1 MTDDSSSASIVLPAL
16 RGLMGDWVYYCCL
29 VDLPT
34 LASRV
39 DYAHELHNSERLSE
53 MIQRQL
59 EDKRATEIANYL
71 STRPDRLF
79 NALVVA
85 TYGGQP
91 NWHPLTNVQEKGD
104 PDDLASLTPDTML
117 SVGFLTL
124 RGDENLF
131 AVDGQHRLSGIKA
144 AVEEA
149 GSDALTDAVPVMF
162 VAHERSAEGL
172 RRTRRLFT
180 TLNKTAKP
188 VSKFDVIALDED
200 DVMALTVRWLIDE
213 NSDMFGDERILFI
226 GSSNMP
232 PSNVKSLTTIVNL
245 YDILLTW
252 YTQANIPLRSS
263 AATLK
268 KSRPDDDRLAEFYRH
283 ARELFEA
290 LAAGFPELC
299 DFFSAED
306 TEKTEA
312 VVRRYRN
319 KNPLFRPAGL
329 IVFVT
334 IIARLTHEMGLA
346 DAVRETARLPRDLD
360 SLPYDGLMWNPDTQT
375 IRRFA
380 KRTLFELLL
389 YMLGRLQRPEYQL
402 LLRYRNEVGNHG
414 LELPPR
420 VV

>member
-1 MTDDSSSASIVLPAL
+1 MTDDSTSESIVLPAL
-16 RGLMGDWVYYCCL
+16 RGIMGDWVYYCCL

-34 LASRV
+34 LANRV
-39 DYAHELHNSERLSE
+39 GYAEELHNSERLSE

-59 EDKRATEIANYL
+59 KKRRSKEIADYL
-71 STRPDRLF
+71 TTQPDRLF

-91 NWHPLTNVQEKGD
+91 NWHPLTNVQEKGN
-104 PDDLASLTPDTML
+104 PNELESLTLDTTL

-124 RGDENLF
+124 RGDEKLF
-131 AVDGQHRLSGIKA
+131 AIDGQHRLSGIKA
-144 AVEEA
+144 AVENA
-149 GSDALTDAVPVMF
+149 SVDAPTDEVPVMF
-162 VAHERSAEGL
+162 VAHEKSDQGL

-213 NSDMFGDERILFI
+213 NPDMFGGHRIAFV

-232 PSNVKSLTTIVNL
+232 QSNFTSLTTIVNL
-245 YDILLTW
+245 YDILLIW
-252 YTQANIPLRSS
+252 YTQANIPSRSS
-263 AATLK
+263 AAKLRE
-268 KSRPDDDRLAEFYRH
+268 SRPDDERLTEYYQQAKG
-283 ARELFEA
+283 LFEA
-290 LAAGFPELC
+290 LASGFPELGA
-299 DFFSAED
+299 FFSATN
-306 TEKTEA
+306 TES

-319 KNPLFRPAGL
+319 ESVLFRPAGL

-346 DAVRETARLPRDLD
+346 DAISETGKLPRGLG
-360 SLPYDGLMWNPDTQT
+360 SRPYAGLMWNPDTRT

-380 KRTLFELLL
+380 RRSLLDMLL
-389 YMLGRLQRPEYQL
+389 YMLGRSRRPEHEL
-402 LLRYRNEVGNHG
+402 LQQYRNEVGYHD